1 MSHFCFKLK
10 NHASNTLNLLEN
22 LRSMENF
29 VDVTLACEG
38 QLIKAH
44 KVILSAGSKFF
55 HNLFTT
61 NPCQHPIIVMH
72 NIKYSILKDIID
84 FMYKGEIYVTHDQLQ
99 EVLKTTKTLDVK
111 GLTEIIQDVG
121 SQETYNPLTALSS
134 TPGSLASPCQSP
146 RKKRIYVQNQVSDS
160 ASGSNEIV
168 SNVKGVPLLASG
180 EPTVCQ
186 TSVSTNISNSNIL
199 LPSGVI
205 ILPRTTK
212 RLVNSP
218 LKPVSVPLSEISIP
232 ELEVDPVPDHDYNA
246 QSFRIVQ
253 MSSTSEQSETSSK
266 PSAKSTEPLIHNIT
280 SSDLVPGPIIPS
292 NPLTSVVILD
302 QNASDSHFPTCSS
315 PSVKAVHRLMRARI
329 SDKNEKIKRIRRRCV
344 GCYKR
349 LRVDQSSA
357 EAQRL
362 ARRVTTYCD
371 DCPKKPFY
379 CLNCF
384 FDNH

>member
-10 NHASNTLNLLEN
+10 NHASSTLNVLEN

-61 NPCQHPIIVMH
+61 NPCKHPIIVMH
-72 NIKYSILKDIID
+72 NVKYSILKDIID
-84 FMYKGEIYVTHDQLQ
+84 FMYKGEIYVTYDQL
-99 EVLKTTKTLDVK
+99 EDVLKTTKTLDVK
-111 GLTEIIQDVG
+111 GLVEIIQDVG
-121 SQETYNPLTALSS
+121 FQETHNPFTALSS
-134 TPGSLASPCQSP
+134 TTGSMASRQ
-146 RKKRIYVQNQVSDS
+146 KRICVQNKVSDS
-160 ASGSNEIV
+160 ASVDNEIV
-168 SNVKGVPLLASG
+168 SNVKEVPHLVSG
-180 EPTVCQ
+180 EPTVSQ
-186 TSVSTNISNSNIL
+186 TSASANISNSNTL

-218 LKPVSVPLSEISIP
+218 LKSVSVPLSEISIP
-232 ELEVDPVPDHDYNA
+232 ELEVDPVPDHDYNGR
-246 QSFRIVQ
+246 SFRIVQ
-253 MSSTSEQSETSSK
+253 MNSASEQSEISK

-280 SSDLVPGPIIPS
+280 SSDLVPVPIIPS

-315 PSVKAVHRLMRARI
+315 PSAKTLHRLMRARI
-329 SDKNEKIKRIRRRCV
+329 SGENEKIKRIRRRCV
-344 GCYKR
+344 GCYRR